1 MVRTVGC
8 NIGLIPVI
16 SARWDG
22 VMVAYKVHNLMMKV
36 RFFLPQL
43 ILKTMDTLDKIKD
56 ILNYL
61 DIGFVTSKNV
71 LLINLNKI
79 KEMNTNYEMLTKMI
93 ADDFNEEKLIKE
105 RYKDF
110 DKKVVAEDKIN
121 PFNGVSSEEK
131 VKPFTENST
140 KVTNNGDWRARLL
153 IEYYELSDRLKKL
166 RRTLV
171 KINAGTIEFK
181 GKSTMEMLYNQEK
194 AMDTYKQILE
204 LRLEKE
210 GIEFSIA

>member
-1 MVRTVGC
+1 
-8 NIGLIPVI
+8 
-16 SARWDG
+16 
-22 VMVAYKVHNLMMKV
+22 
-36 RFFLPQL
+36 
-43 ILKTMDTLDKIKD
+43 MDTLDRIKD

-79 KEMNTNYEMLTKMI
+79 KEMNTIYEMLAKMI
-93 ADDFNEEKLIKE
+93 ADDFNEERLK
-105 RYKDF
+105 Y
-110 DKKVVAEDKIN
+110 DKKNLDNDIVGTERKA
-121 PFNGVSSEEK
+121 
-131 VKPFTENST
+131 KPFAENPT
-140 KVTNNGDWRARLL
+140 KLTTTGDWRTRLL

-171 KINAGTIEFK
+171 KINAGTVEFK

-210 GIEFSIA
+210 GIEFNIA

>member
-1 MVRTVGC
+1 
-8 NIGLIPVI
+8 
-16 SARWDG
+16 
-22 VMVAYKVHNLMMKV
+22 
-36 RFFLPQL
+36 
-43 ILKTMDTLDKIKD
+43 MDTLDRIKD

-79 KEMNTNYEMLTKMI
+79 KEMNTIYEMLAKMI
-93 ADDFNEEKLIKE
+93 ADDFNEERLK
-105 RYKDF
+105 Y
-110 DKKVVAEDKIN
+110 DKKNLDNDIVGAERKA
-121 PFNGVSSEEK
+121 
-131 VKPFTENST
+131 KPFAENPT
-140 KVTNNGDWRARLL
+140 KLTTTGDWRTRLL

-171 KINAGTIEFK
+171 KINAGTVEFK

-210 GIEFSIA
+210 GIEFNIA

>member
-1 MVRTVGC
+1 
-8 NIGLIPVI
+8 
-16 SARWDG
+16 
-22 VMVAYKVHNLMMKV
+22 
-36 RFFLPQL
+36 
-43 ILKTMDTLDKIKD
+43 MDTLYRIKD

-79 KEMNTNYEMLTKMI
+79 KEMNTIYEMLAKMI
-93 ADDFNEEKLIKE
+93 ADDFNEERLK
-105 RYKDF
+105 Y
-110 DKKVVAEDKIN
+110 DKKN
-121 PFNGVSSEEK
+121 PDNDIVGTERK
-131 VKPFTENST
+131 AKPFAGNPT
-140 KVTNNGDWRARLL
+140 KITINADWKARLL

-171 KINAGTIEFK
+171 KINAGTVEFK

-210 GIEFSIA
+210 GIEFNIA

>member
-1 MVRTVGC
+1 
-8 NIGLIPVI
+8 
-16 SARWDG
+16 
-22 VMVAYKVHNLMMKV
+22 
-36 RFFLPQL
+36 
-43 ILKTMDTLDKIKD
+43 MDTLDRIKD

-71 LLINLNKI
+71 LLINLKKI
-79 KEMNTNYEMLTKMI
+79 KEMNTIYEMLAKMI
-93 ADDFNEEKLIKE
+93 ADDFNEERLK
-105 RYKDF
+105 Y
-110 DKKVVAEDKIN
+110 DKKNLDNDIV
-121 PFNGVSSEEK
+121 GVERK
-131 VKPFTENST
+131 AKPFAENPT
-140 KVTNNGDWRARLL
+140 KLTTTGDWKTRLL

-171 KINAGTIEFK
+171 KINAGTVEFK

-210 GIEFSIA
+210 GIEFNIA

>member
-1 MVRTVGC
+1 
-8 NIGLIPVI
+8 
-16 SARWDG
+16 
-22 VMVAYKVHNLMMKV
+22 
-36 RFFLPQL
+36 
-43 ILKTMDTLDKIKD
+43 
-56 ILNYL
+56 
-61 DIGFVTSKNV
+61 
-71 LLINLNKI
+71 
-79 KEMNTNYEMLTKMI
+79 MNTIYEMLAKMI

-121 PFNGVSSEEK
+121 PFNVVSAEEK
-131 VKPFTENST
+131 VKPFAENPT
-140 KVTNNGDWRARLL
+140 KVTSNGDWKARLL

-181 GKSTMEMLYNQEK
+181 GKSTMEMLCNQEK

-210 GIEFSIA
+210 GIEFNIA